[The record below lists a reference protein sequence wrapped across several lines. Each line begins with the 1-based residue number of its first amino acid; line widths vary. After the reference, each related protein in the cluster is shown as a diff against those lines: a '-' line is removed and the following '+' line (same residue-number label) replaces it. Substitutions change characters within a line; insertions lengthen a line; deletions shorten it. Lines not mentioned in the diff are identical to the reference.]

1 MFRKQINMV
10 SLPYSRRSYQ
20 TVKLGGGADPKGDQI
35 YLDALRLWEALEG
48 PEWLQHYNITNVK
61 KRDIV

>member
-1 MFRKQINMV
+1 MV

-35 YLDALRLWEALEG
+35 YLDALRL
-48 PEWLQHYNITNVK
+48 
-61 KRDIV
+61 